1 MKKFL
6 LALFAL
12 ALVVAFTAPAYAAAD
27 FRFSGF
33 FRMRGVTSDNEDR
46 NEDAGSGK
54 QYFDALTRPRFTAK
68 TNGGKIMALYELDW
82 TSANNGF
89 DLTGRHAVGTNR
101 WVVDFV
107 IPGSAFRFR
116 WGRTDYVSPDK
127 EIFDSSGRSRN
138 AGYAVYGK
146 IANNLSLSAFNTVR
160 RNDKTDASDDADNY
174 LVALGWK
181 AAPNITLSPWIANSR
196 DSSASGYDMWYTALT
211 AKAKVGIVSINA
223 TGVFQNGDVAKDIDL
238 SAWGFLLRTT
248 FGLGKLKLMANA
260 TMLTG
265 EDSNYV
271 LPAGTERNDVGHQS
285 MLADKELN
293 RFTFPSLGGVGWVFG
308 PHIMTSRRWTT
319 TGNSVR
325 NVTLSGNGRT
335 TQLNGA
341 AMIEGLFEYKV
352 SKTFTIGGGLSFIQS
367 AEAVSKV
374 CWDGVAAG
382 DDMEGVAVD
391 GDCHAN
397 EKVDDDD
404 LYDDSKD
411 FGTEFNLGF
420 KWKLY
425 PNLELRTV
433 AAYLFAGDYGKK
445 MGDKD
450 FDDTWVVAWTMRHT
464 F

>member
-1 MKKFL
+1 MKRVL
-6 LALFAL
+6 LGLFAL

-46 NEDAGSGK
+46 NDDKGSGK

-68 TNGGKIMALYELDW
+68 TNGGKVMALWEVDW
-82 TSANNGF
+82 TGPNNGF
-89 DLTGRHAVGTNR
+89 DTTGRYELGTNR

-107 IPGSAFRFR
+107 VPGSAFRFR

-138 AGYAVYGK
+138 AGYALYGK
-146 IANNLSLSAFNTVR
+146 ISNNVSLSAFNTVR
-160 RNDKTDASDDADNY
+160 RNDKTEASDDADNY
-174 LVALGWK
+174 LVALNWK

-196 DSSASGYDMWYTALT
+196 DSAASGYDMWYTALT
-211 AKAKVGIVSINA
+211 VKAKVGIVSINA
-223 TGVFQNGDVAKDIDL
+223 TGVHQSGDAATDLDL
-238 SAWGFLLRTT
+238 SAWGLLLRTT

-260 TMLTG
+260 TILTG
-265 EDSNYV
+265 EDSNPV
-271 LPAGTERNDVGHQS
+271 VPAGGSVGHQS
-285 MLADKELN
+285 MLSDKELN
-293 RFTFPSLGGVGWVFG
+293 RFTFPSLGGVGWVVG

-325 NVTLSGNGRT
+325 NVTLSGDGRAS
-335 TQLNGA
+335 QLNGA
-341 AMIEGLFEYKV
+341 TMIEGLFEYKV
-352 SKTFTIGGGLSFIQS
+352 SKTFTVGGGLSFIQS
-367 AEAVSKV
+367 AEAASEV

-382 DDMEGVAVD
+382 DDMTGVSED
-391 GDCHAN
+391 GMCHAN
-397 EKVDDDD
+397 EAVDD
-404 LYDDSKD
+404 YDDSKD

-433 AAYLFAGDYGKK
+433 AAYLFSGDYGKM
-445 MGDKD
+445 MGGED
-450 FDDTWVVAWTMRHT
+450 FDDTWMVAWTMRHT